1 MPVFLY
7 FLHLCVLRKVV
18 STFYTFFSKY
28 FLVLEMLDF
37 RLYVAVILSES
48 NS

>member
-1 MPVFLY
+1 MPVFLC

-18 STFYTFFSKY
+18 STFYTFFNKY
-28 FLVLEMLDF
+28 FLVLEMMDC
-37 RLYVAVILSES
+37 RLYVAFILPES

>member
-1 MPVFLY
+1 MPVFLC
-7 FLHLCVLRKVV
+7 FLHLCVSRKVV

-28 FLVLEMLDF
+28 FLVLEMMDC
-37 RLYVAVILSES
+37 RLYVAVILPES

>member
-1 MPVFLY
+1 MPVFLC

-18 STFYTFFSKY
+18 STFYTFFNKY
-28 FLVLEMLDF
+28 FLVLEMMDC
-37 RLYVAVILSES
+37 RLYVAVILPES